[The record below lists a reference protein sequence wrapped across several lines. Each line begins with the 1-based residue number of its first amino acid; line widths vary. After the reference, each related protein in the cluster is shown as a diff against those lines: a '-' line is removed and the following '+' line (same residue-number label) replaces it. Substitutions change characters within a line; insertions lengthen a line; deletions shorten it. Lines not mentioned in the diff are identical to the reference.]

1 MGKKKK
7 KDKKIK
13 KETITT
19 KTSINRYD
27 FTNGELYLRMNYL
40 LRLAENVYKSK
51 DVNDENNSNINHNI
65 LPRIYVAIMQDISK
79 RNALHINKFVKKI
92 ICQKCN
98 NLLFKDNNSEMKFI
112 NKNGKKTLQINCG
125 ECNYISEIIY
135 F

>member
-1 MGKKKK
+1 
-7 KDKKIK
+7 
-13 KETITT
+13 
-19 KTSINRYD
+19 
-27 FTNGELYLRMNYL
+27 MNYL

-51 DVNDENNSNINHNI
+51 NNNEENTSNINNNI

-98 NLLFKDNNSEMKFI
+98 NLLFKDITSEMKFI

-125 ECNYISEIIY
+125 ECNYVSEIIY